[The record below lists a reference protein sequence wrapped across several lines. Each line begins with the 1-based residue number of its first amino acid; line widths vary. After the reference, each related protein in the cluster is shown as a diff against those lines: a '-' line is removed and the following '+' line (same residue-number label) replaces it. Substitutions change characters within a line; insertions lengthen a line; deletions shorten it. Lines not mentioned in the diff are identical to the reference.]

1 MSAKSAMHPRIL
13 TCVACG
19 NDSGDADVAT
29 CKVLRADSTPSKS
42 STTVTTVAIADTRSD
57 LSASADSVD
66 SVDSVSLVP
75 SLVSTEF
82 NTEAAFER
90 VLETA
95 TTLIRRLQIV

>member
-66 SVDSVSLVP
+66 SVSLVP

-95 TTLIRRLQIV
+95 TTLIRR

>member
-1 MSAKSAMHPRIL
+1 MSAKSAMHPRTL

-19 NDSGDADVAT
+19 SDSGDADVAT

-66 SVDSVSLVP
+66 SVSLVP

-95 TTLIRRLQIV
+95 TTLIRR

>member
-1 MSAKSAMHPRIL
+1 MSAKSAMHPRTL

-19 NDSGDADVAT
+19 SDSGDADVAT

-42 STTVTTVAIADTRSD
+42 STTVTTVAIADTSSD
-57 LSASADSVD
+57 LSASAD

>member
-66 SVDSVSLVP
+66 SVSLVP

>member
-1 MSAKSAMHPRIL
+1 MSAKSAMHPRTL

-42 STTVTTVAIADTRSD
+42 STTVTTVAIADTSSD
-57 LSASADSVD
+57 LSASAD

-95 TTLIRRLQIV
+95 TTLIRR